1 MEFGYPPATRS
12 VGVHFTPWGL
22 APFLPMPAAEL
33 CDRPVTV
40 EEVWGRPT
48 IAELRDRLATAA
60 GPNEMLTLLEDELM
74 RRVCETAGLRLVRH
88 ASSVIAPAKGAV
100 AIGDLCV
107 AAGVSSTHLAQRF
120 KEVIGFTPKRL
131 ARTYRF
137 AAAVRAIDPAGPVD
151 WLEVAGR
158 AGYYDQAHFGH
169 DFRAFTGLTPTRYLD
184 VRRRFLREH
193 PGHALD
199 VGPLPAD

>member
-1 MEFGYPPATRS
+1 
-12 VGVHFTPWGL
+12 
-22 APFLPMPAAEL
+22 
-33 CDRPVTV
+33 
-40 EEVWGRPT
+40 
-48 IAELRDRLATAA
+48 
-60 GPNEMLTLLEDELM
+60 M
-74 RRVCETAGLRLVRH
+74 RRVCETAGLGLVRH
-88 ASSVIAPAKGAV
+88 TGSVIAAATGAV
-100 AIGDLCV
+100 AIGDLSV
-107 AAGVSSTHLAQRF
+107 AAGVSSTYLAQRF
-120 KEVIGFTPKRL
+120 NEIIGFTPKRL

-151 WLEVAGR
+151 WLELAGR
-158 AGYYDQAHFGH
+158 TGYYDQAHFGH